1 MSSGSNG
8 VDREHSLWKIPT
20 RLRGTNFCINCTISA
35 RFAPSF
41 ARQQN
46 SPKCIQTVRN
56 IPKHE
61 FRVQWG
67 WIWSVRCEKFR
78 HNFVAQTFT
87 LIAPFQPGLHR
98 VSMGNETVPKGSK
111 QYETHKNMSSGS
123 NGVDRECLLRK
134 ILTQLR
140 GTNFC
145 TSSARFTQIS

>member
-1 MSSGSNG
+1 MQ
-8 VDREHSLWKIPT
+8 KIPT
-20 RLRGTNFCINCTISA
+20 RLSGTNFCINCTISA

-67 WIWSVRCEKFR
+67 WIWSVHCEKFR

-98 VSMGNETVPKGSK
+98 VSMGNKTVPKASE
-111 QYETHKNMSSGS
+111 QYDMYQNMSLGS
-123 NGVDRECLLRK
+123 NGVDLERPLRK
-134 ILTQLR
+134 IPTRLC

-145 TSSARFTQIS
+145 TC